1 MTVTDLLWHGLATTF
16 WVSVLTILVLVLRK
30 PVTERLGARVAMF
43 LWMIPLGRLLMPTL
57 PRMVPVE
64 PASPLPAPAPLW
76 VEPKIEAAPVA
87 MPEPEPL
94 VMEVSEPVAA
104 PVVPQ
109 AAETAMYD
117 WTDAEGYVEPEP
129 AAASFFDLA
138 AADIMPVISMPT
150 TEQMAALV
158 VILWA
163 MGAMLCGVLCWLRV
177 RMWRETILAEAQP
190 TPRSLQPV
198 IERASSRV
206 GIDQSFE
213 VVVSAAADTPQ
224 LLGVRRPI
232 VAVPPEFVDHF
243 SPEEQDM
250 ALTHEFVH
258 LKRGDLM
265 IMLATEVATAI
276 QWFNPLVGKVKRAVR
291 DDQEAACDETVR
303 SLGFCKHSYAALLV
317 KAARHGRAVPA
328 LTLDHSLKDRI
339 ILMASP
345 VSSPIVRVSVAVA
358 AILGSAGIA
367 AATASYT
374 EVAIELRETDDLEE
388 ALDGAEESWEPAP
401 PKHSK
406 DESRV
411 GSYWSRYGSD
421 SGDDHLYTSYEKKEE
436 REVEFVRRIESRRG
450 DDDRDRRNTTF
461 WQDEMEMVLL
471 SDPFA
476 AITPPENF
484 PSDVPVPPEP
494 VIPEIEIEERKVEG
508 GRWIFVPDEPDMSA
522 FEDAMKVFEKEMSA
536 WSTRMEGFGERMA
549 VTGEAVSDL
558 AKRCSRHTRDS
569 DRPTILSQSI
579 EGSSEKVRAVCA
591 SGGLARFR
599 SGEISTY
606 LKSQRLS
613 EDEIA
618 HFEESIRHRG

>member
-1 MTVTDLLWHGLATTF
+1 MTVTDLLWHGLLTTF
-16 WVSVLTILVLVLRK
+16 WVSVLTILVLMLRK
-30 PVTERLGARVAMF
+30 PVTERLGARAAML

-57 PRMVPVE
+57 PRIVPVE
-64 PASPLPAPAPLW
+64 PASPTPAPAPAPLW
-76 VEPKIEAAPVA
+76 VEPKIEAAPAA
-87 MPEPEPL
+87 MPDPKPL
-94 VMEVSEPVAA
+94 VVEVSEPVATS
-104 PVVPQ
+104 VVPQ
-109 AAETAMYD
+109 TVEAAKYD
-117 WTDAEGYVEPEP
+117 WTDVAGYVEPEP
-129 AAASFFDLA
+129 ASASSLDLA
-138 AADIMPVISMPT
+138 AMDIMSMISMPT
-150 TEQMAALV
+150 AEQMAALV

-198 IERASSRV
+198 IDRASSRV
-206 GIDQSFE
+206 GIDQSFD

-224 LLGVRRPI
+224 LLGVKRPI
-232 VAVPPEFVDHF
+232 VALPPEFIDDF
-243 SPEEQDM
+243 SPEEQEM

-265 IMLATEVATAI
+265 IMLATEAATAI
-276 QWFNPLVGKVKRAVR
+276 QWFNPLAGKVKRAVR

-339 ILMASP
+339 ILMTSP
-345 VSSPIVRVSVAVA
+345 ISSPIVRIFVAVT

-374 EVAIELRETDDLEE
+374 EVAVELREAEDLEE
-388 ALDGAEESWEPAP
+388 ALDGADNTWEPAP
-401 PKHSK
+401 QERSK
-406 DESRV
+406 GES
-411 GSYWSRYGSD
+411 GKASYWDRYGSD
-421 SGDDHLYTSYEKKEE
+421 SRDDHLYTSYDKKEE
-436 REVEFVRRIESRRG
+436 REVEFESRVEFHKA
-450 DDDRDRRNTTF
+450 DDGKHETVF

-522 FEDAMKVFEKEMSA
+522 FEDAMKAFEKEMSD
-536 WSTRMEGFGERMA
+536 WSARMEDFGKRME
-549 VTGEAVSDL
+549 VTGEAVGDL
-558 AKRCSRHTRDS
+558 AKRCSRHTRYS

-579 EGSSEKVRAVCA
+579 EGSSDKVRAVCA

-599 SGEISTY
+599 SGEISSY